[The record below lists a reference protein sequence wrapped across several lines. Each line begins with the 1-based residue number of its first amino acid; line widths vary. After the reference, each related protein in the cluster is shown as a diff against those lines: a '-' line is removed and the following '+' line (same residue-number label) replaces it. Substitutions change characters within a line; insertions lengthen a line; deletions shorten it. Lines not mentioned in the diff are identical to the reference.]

1 MLKQHAPEP
10 HAVSRCTNA
19 RDAFGSD
26 SSVIVRI
33 PVLFCSHLLRSD
45 QTVFAE
51 ALLHSLGA
59 ATGCAMAFMAAEA
72 LTLLLRDRRTNW
84 GQRLG
89 DVWGSLMAVVEGM
102 LAAEPRSGSRDR
114 HRTEEGPRRQG
125 GEVETLV
132 AYQSSLALASA
143 EAGRHQQ
150 LPPSEMMRQRQELR
164 QQLLALRRQ
173 LDNLSGGDASPQ
185 KRRGEMS
192 AREAFGSPTP
202 AEETWGLAVQEAG
215 EHRMEVR
222 PGGLRTGPGTESSCR
237 QDVAPL
243 TISQGLHTWDPVHE
257 GRGSIVFDGE
267 VIVQGQPMR
276 VVSVVKRNPGS
287 DCSDYTFEDKV
298 CAPLKCSLCRCCDR
312 FGLTAIIPLF
322 TVRCRSY
329 LVNRRRPRLQITG
342 PRACR
347 RPRLQTIS
355 PLAYSSSI
363 MLSCWPGNRV
373 QLRMMVTR
381 REQK

>member
-1 MLKQHAPEP
+1 M
-10 HAVSRCTNA
+10 A
-19 RDAFGSD
+19 RIS
-26 SSVIVRI
+26 
-33 PVLFCSHLLRSD
+33 VLFCSPLLHSD
-45 QTVFAE
+45 ETVFAE
-51 ALLHSLGA
+51 ALIHFLGA
-59 ATGCAMAFMAAEA
+59 ATGCAMALMAAEA
-72 LTLLLRDRRTNW
+72 LALLLRDRRTNG
-84 GQRLG
+84 GQRLEE
-89 DVWGSLMAVVEGM
+89 VWGSLMAVVEGM

-276 VVSVVKRNPGS
+276 VVSIVKRNPGS
-287 DCSDYTFEDKV
+287 DGSDYTFEEKV
-298 CAPLKCSLCRCCDR
+298 CAPLNCS
-312 FGLTAIIPLF
+312 P
-322 TVRCRSY
+322 CRSY
-329 LVNRRRPRLQITG
+329 DRIDFTVMPSSTMRCMQVLPCLQPEAEAAG
-342 PRACR
+342 LP
-347 RPRLQTIS
+347 
-355 PLAYSSSI
+355 SSS
-363 MLSCWPGNRV
+363 LLLLDHA
-373 QLRMMVTR
+373 QLAWKPSSTMHGGDQERAEVEGTR
-381 REQK
+381 DSLVRGMNMTLLRASAGKQLLALQSRSATNQR